1 MEKKIDRRFP
11 SSPSS
16 PASSSSL
23 HSESMKPGEE
33 EEREGFSNSTMIKMN
48 SSTIETPV
56 TIEDLIPSSVS
67 SSSSSSLPSWG
78 FSLPQFPELPK
89 FPSNPLPSVITQN
102 LQGIRGYFPSNLN
115 LPNFS
120 SAMTSIPMSSV
131 ISSFPSMPSMPSIPS
146 MVSSAISGV
155 SFQQPTPIK
164 TWSQLKD
171 SVRRAHR
178 KLFEISGRVP
188 FAFNFA
194 QLNQGNTVIGTRIY
208 FLCSMLNGSEITLY
222 YCDIF
227 ENNGTNNCVKTESTS
242 SQSSLDSDMD
252 AISSIKQSSE
262 PKEESNGTSFAIK
275 LSNSEN
281 TSKSNDNP
289 TIKGAHK
296 NKYISIEDET
306 DNPDDDDDQDE
317 EEEADD
323 ENDEDEEEE
332 EDDDGM
338 PIVDDEETI
347 ENNSYGDSN
356 QGKPTNLLRNF
367 EWKPLID
374 LNMKNCL
381 PVETNLDSSSNNYQE
396 KLQLER
402 KRIMFNGIT
411 SYEYESNCKR
421 FVFTSNGHLF
431 YFDDNGSPPYHP
443 IRVNSNSKS
452 AKINP
457 AICPTNPDLIAFF
470 SDNDVWVTHI
480 KTGQELRLTNTKYN
494 ATRRALSAGYPCYVI
509 QEEFRRYTGFW
520 WRPGHSKSTGESTKL
535 EYNILYEEV
544 DESAVDLMHLP
555 TSTGIVEQYRFP
567 RPGGSNASSDLKLAS
582 FKFDESTQSLSDSMS
597 GPVPG
602 LQSLYSIY
610 PHFEYLV
617 RCGWHSRDTVWV
629 QLLNRQ
635 QKHLVLG
642 LFSLSKSFPA
652 QILLREDNS
661 PYWVNV
667 HDFIYFLP
675 SNAGNNNHHHSSY
688 QQQSNKEEVTLRPG
702 SEVNFFWISE
712 RTGFRHINLIK
723 VQLVAD
729 EEDMRSKIA
738 KKEHLQRDISG
749 NGTASESNNNMEVE
763 DKNDSSPNHENDLIG
778 SDLQSLLLERKQLTS
793 GEWEVNNKEIW
804 IDERNEI
811 VYFVGL
817 KDTPLERHLYRV
829 SYRDDC
835 KRIQRLTE
843 LGFSHTLITFN
854 PNCDLYVN
862 IQSNISIPPFGFVH
876 KKVNSS
882 SSFSSP
888 SSSPSS
894 SQLPNHFGQ
903 SNSSP
908 ATGITSNSIDTM
920 YFKKLGFILNNSS
933 HNWNISMDSS
943 CSSSDAPSTSTI
955 MVDNESADNVSGMS
969 KPELL
974 TYRLKSSGDI
984 VYGLVFKPEFMESD
998 VKYPCVVDIYGGP
1011 EVQVVTNAF
1020 KSTRLVR
1027 RHLLAGEGYVVV
1039 AIDGRGSHNRGAK
1052 FEGHIQGRI
1061 GQVEIADQ
1069 VEVLEWLAET
1079 TGYIDMSR
1087 VAIHGWSYGGYLSL
1101 MGLAQRPDI
1110 FRIAIAGAPVTN
1122 WSLYD
1127 TGYTERYLDTPYAN
1141 QAAYA
1146 KGNVL
1151 NLAKNFPDEE
1161 NRLLLVHGL
1170 MDENVHFIHTMQLIT
1185 ALIKAGKPYQIQV
1198 FPSERHSLRKA
1209 PSCEH
1214 NETQLLFFLEQHLK
1228 QFSTKLI
1235 NL

>member
-1 MEKKIDRRFP
+1 MVDKGIDKKLEKRFQ
-11 SSPSS
+11 SSTS
-16 PASSSSL
+16 PVTSYILSDP
-23 HSESMKPGEE
+23 MKPSEGV
-33 EEREGFSNSTMIKMN
+33 REFSPIMTGSVEVPVKTDDST
-48 SSTIETPV
+48 
-56 TIEDLIPSSVS
+56 PSSVLS
-67 SSSSSSLPSWG
+67 SASPATSSSSLPSWG

-89 FPSNPLPSVITQN
+89 FPSNPLPQVITQN

-115 LPNFS
+115 LPNFT
-120 SAMTSIPMSSV
+120 SAMTLPMSSV

-146 MVSSAISGV
+146 IPSMVSSAISGV
-155 SFQQPTPIK
+155 SFQQATPIK

-194 QLNQGNTVIGTRIY
+194 QLNEGDTVIGTRIY

-222 YCDIF
+222 YCDIL
-227 ENNGTNNCVKTESTS
+227 ENQRNFTKSDSLS
-242 SQSSLDSDMD
+242 SQSSLDLGMEAIPSVVPETKDD
-252 AISSIKQSSE
+252 AHESAFFTSNSNDSYHNE
-262 PKEESNGTSFAIK
+262 NSSNG
-275 LSNSEN
+275 NEN
-281 TSKSNDNP
+281 YNTND
-289 TIKGAHK
+289 G
-296 NKYISIEDET
+296 
-306 DNPDDDDDQDE
+306 DDDYMPT
-317 EEEADD
+317 
-323 ENDEDEEEE
+323 NDEDFVEN
-332 EDDDGM
+332 DG
-338 PIVDDEETI
+338 ESFREK
-347 ENNSYGDSN
+347 SN
-356 QGKPTNLLRNF
+356 LQNF

-374 LNMKNCL
+374 LNVKYYTT
-381 PVETNLDSSSNNYQE
+381 ESNLDSSSNNYQE

-402 KRIMFNGIT
+402 KRIMFSGIT
-411 SYEYESNCKR
+411 SYEYESSCKR

-431 YFDDNGSPPYHP
+431 HFDDDGTPPYHP
-443 IRVNSNSKS
+443 IRLNSSSKS

-457 AICPTNPDLIAFF
+457 AICPANPDLVAFF

-480 KTGQELRLTNTKYN
+480 QTGQELRLTNTKYN
-494 ATRRALSAGYPCYVI
+494 TNRRALIAGYPCYVI

-520 WRPGHSKSTGESTKL
+520 WRPGFFKTTKSAGESSKL
-535 EYNILYEEV
+535 EFHILYEEV
-544 DESAVDLMHLP
+544 DESAVELVHLP
-555 TSTGIVEQYRFP
+555 TANGSVEDYRFP
-567 RPGGSNASSDLKLAS
+567 RAGGSNASSDLKLAS
-582 FKFDESTQSLSDSMS
+582 FKYDESTHQLSDASC

-610 PHFEYLV
+610 PHYEYLV
-617 RCGWHSRDTVWV
+617 RCGWHSQDCVWV

-652 QILLREDNS
+652 QILIHEDNS

-675 SNAGNNNHHHSSY
+675 NNSPCEN
-688 QQQSNKEEVTLRPG
+688 NENCLKPG
-702 SEVNFFWISE
+702 SEIEFFWISE
-712 RTGFRHINLIK
+712 RTGYRHINLVK

-729 EEDMRSKIA
+729 GEDVRNKIA
-738 KKEHLQRDISG
+738 KKDHLTRNPAG
-749 NGTASESNNNMEVE
+749 SNNMDVE
-763 DKNDSSPNHENDLIG
+763 EKNETNLDHENDLFR

-793 GEWEVNNKEIW
+793 GEWEVHNKEIW
-804 IDERNEI
+804 IDEKNEL

-817 KDTPLERHLYRV
+817 KDTPLERHLYCV
-829 SYRDDC
+829 SYRDLYC
-835 KRIQRLTE
+835 KKIRRLSE
-843 LGFSHTLITFN
+843 LGFSHTLLAFN
-854 PNCDLYVN
+854 SDCDLFVN

-876 KKVNSS
+876 RKVILSPASPPS
-882 SSFSSP
+882 SSFSQTSHNLQLG
-888 SSSPSS
+888 SSSNSAES
-894 SQLPNHFGQ
+894 TENVHFQ
-903 SNSSP
+903 K
-908 ATGITSNSIDTM
+908 I
-920 YFKKLGFILNNSS
+920 GFILNNTSE
-933 HNWNISMDSS
+933 NWNLSMDSS
-943 CSSSDAPSTSTI
+943 CSSSDAPSSSTI
-955 MVDNESADNVSGMS
+955 MVDNESADVVPGMT
-969 KPELL
+969 KPELF
-974 TYRLKSSGDI
+974 TYRLKNSGETL
-984 VYGLVFKPEFMESD
+984 YGLVFKPEFMESD
-998 VKYPCVVDIYGGP
+998 VKYPCVLDIYGGP

-1052 FEGHIQGRI
+1052 FEAHIQGRI
-1061 GQVEIADQ
+1061 GQVEISDQ

-1079 TGYIDMSR
+1079 TNYIDLTR

-1185 ALIKAGKPYQIQV
+1185 HLIKAGKPYQIQI

-1228 QFSTKLI
+1228 QCSTKFI
-1235 NL
+1235 NV